1 MNVKKNI
8 ALPAIMVGTFILE
21 GVFSLQFANGL
32 FNDRHLFIPHF
43 LLIML
48 TIMTCFYK
56 RNTTLA
62 YAFILGLLFDIYY
75 TGVMGIYFAIFPFTV
90 YITDKFMKVLQ
101 NNILLVGLIAI
112 FNIILTENLV
122 YAFYYLIGTT
132 TMSIPVFIDQRLWT
146 TILIN
151 LAFFL
156 VVFFPFR
163 LFLDRLVKSE

>member
-32 FNDRHLFIPHF
+32 FNDRHLLFHI

-112 FNIILTENLV
+112 FNIILTESLV